1 MIIRGLG
8 FDIKKFNFTKDIQEL
23 NIEDIDSEEVEVNV
37 NIDTKNIIRDINR
50 RKRELGYWIKEN
62 LLFSIIL
69 ISVILIGASYLL
81 YKNVLLKNR
90 LYPMKEPFGTNN
102 IYQIDNS
109 YISTKDGN
117 NYIIVKFNVYSKI
130 GRNTLNLDKFS
141 LKIGKETYYINQK
154 KCYLYTDI
162 GPCYQKQYINS
173 NTSTYILVFEVND
186 ININKTYLI
195 YSEDLENKTK
205 IKLRLED
212 YILKS

>member
-1 MIIRGLG
+1 
-8 FDIKKFNFTKDIQEL
+8 
-23 NIEDIDSEEVEVNV
+23 
-37 NIDTKNIIRDINR
+37 
-50 RKRELGYWIKEN
+50 
-62 LLFSIIL
+62 
-69 ISVILIGASYLL
+69 
-81 YKNVLLKNR
+81 
-90 LYPMKEPFGTNN
+90 MKESFGTNN

-109 YISTKDGN
+109 YISTKDDN

-173 NTSTYILVFEVND
+173 NTSTYILVFEVDD

>member
-1 MIIRGLG
+1 MLLVPKGSFIGYNLFFNKTFLYNRYDAPINIT
-8 FDIKKFNFTKDIQEL
+8 DI
-23 NIEDIDSEEVEVNV
+23 
-37 NIDTKNIIRDINR
+37 
-50 RKRELGYWIKEN
+50 
-62 LLFSIIL
+62 
-69 ISVILIGASYLL
+69 
-81 YKNVLLKNR
+81 
-90 LYPMKEPFGTNN
+90 
-102 IYQIDNS
+102 
-109 YISTKDGN
+109 
-117 NYIIVKFNVYSKI
+117 
-130 GRNTLNLDKFS
+130 
-141 LKIGKETYYINQK
+141 KIGKETYYINQK